1 MAVNAT
7 GRGSWRALLQRGLDT
22 AADLS
27 DLVAQKIS
35 AAADPRA
42 RLLRRRRRALRWGL
56 IFTAGC
62 VFWAVVTAVLAAW
75 GWFALLLEITGA
87 IAVVQ
92 AIPATLLL
100 LRYHWLRSEPLPA
113 SRPANARRLPPPGSA
128 ARPAM
133 YALGASERGFFSLL
147 GVIERGAMLPA
158 AEIRELTAAA
168 NKTSAAMASTAAE
181 VVSMERAV
189 HYTES
194 SRSYLVPTINAF
206 TAQLS
211 AGVRQYNEMVTAAA
225 QLVSSAN
232 GNADADADA
241 EADAEADVGAGGAL
255 AASHQ
260 RYRDELVGATDRLL
274 GWAQAFDELGGLPRR

>member
-1 MAVNAT
+1 MAVKAT
-7 GRGSWRALLQRGLDT
+7 QRGPWRALLQRGLDT
-22 AADLS
+22 ASDLS

-56 IFTAGC
+56 IFSAGC
-62 VFWAVVTAVLAAW
+62 VFWAVVTALLAAW
-75 GWFALLLEITGA
+75 GWFALLLEITGF
-87 IAVVQ
+87 IAVMQ

-100 LRYHWLRSEPLPA
+100 FRYRWLRSEPLPA
-113 SRPANARRLPPPGSA
+113 LRPANARRLPPPGSA

-133 YALGASERGFFSLL
+133 SALGASERGFFSLL
-147 GVIERGAMLPA
+147 GVMERGAMLPA
-158 AEIRELTAAA
+158 AEIRDLTAAA
-168 NKTSAAMASTAAE
+168 DQTSAAMAATAAE
-181 VVSMERAV
+181 VVSMERAA
-189 HYTES
+189 HYSES

-232 GNADADADA
+232 GDA
-241 EADAEADVGAGGAL
+241 GAGAGAL
-255 AASHQ
+255 AMSQQ
-260 RYRDELVGATDRLL
+260 RYRAELADATDRLL

>member
-1 MAVNAT
+1 MAVNT
-7 GRGSWRALLQRGLDT
+7 TQRGAWRALLQRGLDT

-27 DLVAQKIS
+27 DLLARKIS

-56 IFTAGC
+56 IFAVGC
-62 VFWAVVTAVLAAW
+62 VFWIAVTAVLAAW
-75 GWFALLLEITGA
+75 GWFALLLEVTGA
-87 IAVVQ
+87 VAVVM

-100 LRYHWLRSEPLPA
+100 LRYRWLRSEPLPA
-113 SRPANARRLPPPGSA
+113 QRHASQRRLPPPGSA

-147 GVIERGAMLPA
+147 GVLERGGMLPS
-158 AEIRELTAAA
+158 AEIRDLSAAA
-168 NKTSAAMASTAAE
+168 KKSSAAMAATAAE
-181 VVSMERAV
+181 VVSMERAAQ
-189 HYTES
+189 YSDS

-225 QLVSSAN
+225 QLVSSVS
-232 GNADADADA
+232 GD
-241 EADAEADVGAGGAL
+241 GAL
-255 AASHQ
+255 AASQQH
-260 RYRDELVGATDRLL
+260 YRAELIGATDRLV
-274 GWAQAFDELGGLPRR
+274 GWAQAFDELGGMPRG

>member
-1 MAVNAT
+1 MAVKAT
-7 GRGSWRALLQRGLDT
+7 QDGSWRALLQRGLDT

-27 DLVAQKIS
+27 DLVARKIS

-56 IFTAGC
+56 IFSVGC
-62 VFWAVVTAVLAAW
+62 LFWIAVTAVLAAW
-75 GWFALLLEITGA
+75 GWFALLLEVTGA
-87 IAVVQ
+87 VAVLL

-100 LRYHWLRSEPLPA
+100 LRYRWLRSEPLPA
-113 SRPANARRLPPPGSA
+113 PRPANTRRLPPPGSA

-147 GVIERGAMLPA
+147 GVMERGAMLPPD
-158 AEIRELTAAA
+158 EIRDLTAAA
-168 NKTSAAMASTAAE
+168 NRSSAAMAATAAE

-189 HYTES
+189 QYSES

-206 TAQLS
+206 TAQLT

-232 GNADADADA
+232 GDAGSAL
-241 EADAEADVGAGGAL
+241 GA
-255 AASHQ
+255 SQQ
-260 RYRDELVGATDRLL
+260 RYRAELAGATDRLV

>member
-1 MAVNAT
+1 MAVKANR
-7 GRGSWRALLQRGLDT
+7 RGPWQALLQRGLDT

-27 DLVAQKIS
+27 ELVAAKIS

-56 IFTAGC
+56 IFTVGC

-75 GWFALLLEITGA
+75 GWFALLLQITGF
-87 IAVVQ
+87 IAAVQ

-100 LRYHWLRSEPLPA
+100 LRYRWLRSEPLPA
-113 SRPANARRLPPPGSA
+113 PRPGPRLARVRRLPPPGSA

-133 YALGASERGFFSLL
+133 SALGASERGFFSLV
-147 GVIERGAMLPA
+147 GVMERGAMLPA
-158 AEIRELTAAA
+158 GEIQDLTAAA
-168 NKTSAAMASTAAE
+168 SRTSAAMAATAAE
-181 VVSMERAV
+181 VVSMERAA
-189 HYTES
+189 HYAES

-206 TAQLS
+206 TAQLG

-232 GNADADADA
+232 GDT
-241 EADAEADVGAGGAL
+241 GL
-255 AASHQ
+255 ATSQQ
-260 RYRDELVGATDRLL
+260 RYRAELVEATDRLL
-274 GWAQAFDELGGLPRR
+274 GWAQAFDELGGLPRRQVS

>member
-1 MAVNAT
+1 MAVKAT
-7 GRGSWRALLQRGLDT
+7 QRSPWRAVVQRGLDT

-27 DLVAQKIS
+27 DFVAQKIS

-42 RLLRRRRRALRWGL
+42 RLLRRRRRALRWGV
-56 IFTAGC
+56 IFGVGC
-62 VFWAVVTAVLAAW
+62 LFWIVVTGVLAAW
-75 GWFALLLEITGA
+75 GWFALLLEVTGGV
-87 IAVVQ
+87 AVVL

-100 LRYHWLRSEPLPA
+100 LRYRWLRAEPLPA
-113 SRPANARRLPPPGSA
+113 RRPANTRRLPPPGSA

-133 YALGASERGFFSLL
+133 YALGASERGFSSLL

-158 AEIRELTAAA
+158 DEIRDLSAAA
-168 NKTSAAMASTAAE
+168 GKTSSAMAATAAE
-181 VVSMERAV
+181 VVSMERAAQ
-189 HYTES
+189 YAES

-232 GNADADADA
+232 GD
-241 EADAEADVGAGGAL
+241 GAG
-255 AASHQ
+255 AARQ
-260 RYRDELVGATDRLL
+260 RYREELVGATDRLL
-274 GWAQAFDELGGLPRR
+274 GWAQAFDELGGLPKA

>member
-1 MAVNAT
+1 VAVKVIQH
-7 GRGSWRALLQRGLDT
+7 GLWRTSLHRGLDT

-27 DLVAQKIS
+27 DLVARKIN

-56 IFTAGC
+56 IFTAGT
-62 VFWAVVTAVLAAW
+62 VFWAVATMLLAAW

-87 IAVVQ
+87 VAVIM

-100 LRYHWLRSEPLPA
+100 LRYRWLRSEPLPTP
-113 SRPANARRLPPPGSA
+113 RPGNTRRLPPPGSA

-133 YALGASERGFFSLL
+133 YALGASERGFLSLL
-147 GVIERGAMLPA
+147 SVMERGAMLPT
-158 AEIRELTAAA
+158 AELHDLTAAA
-168 NKTSAAMASTAAE
+168 NKTSAAMAATAAE
-181 VVSMERAV
+181 VVSMERAA
-189 HYTES
+189 HYSES
-194 SRSYLVPTINAF
+194 SRPHLVPTINAF

-232 GNADADADA
+232 GDGLTDA
-241 EADAEADVGAGGAL
+241 
-255 AASHQ
+255 Q
-260 RYRDELVGATDRLL
+260 RYRTELAGATDRLV
-274 GWAQAFDELGGLPRR
+274 GWAQAFDELGGLRGAS

>member
-7 GRGSWRALLQRGLDT
+7 ERGPWRALLQRGLDT

-27 DLVAQKIS
+27 DMVAQKVS
-35 AAADPRA
+35 AAMDPRV

-56 IFTAGC
+56 IFAAGC
-62 VFWAVVTAVLAAW
+62 VFWAVVTALLAAW

-87 IAVVQ
+87 IAVAEAFVG
-92 AIPATLLL
+92 TLLL
-100 LRYHWLRSEPLPA
+100 ARYFSLRSEPLPA
-113 SRPANARRLPPPGSA
+113 SRPANVHRLPPPGSA

-133 YALGASERGFFSLL
+133 CALGASERGFFSLL
-147 GVIERGAMLPA
+147 GVMERGAMLPA
-158 AEIRELTAAA
+158 AEIRDLTAAA
-168 NKTSAAMASTAAE
+168 NKTSVAMAATAAE

-189 HYTES
+189 QYSES
-194 SRSYLVPTINAF
+194 TRSYLVPTINAF

-232 GNADADADA
+232 GD
-241 EADAEADVGAGGAL
+241 AGGAL
-255 AASHQ
+255 APSQQ
-260 RYRDELVGATDRLL
+260 RYRAELVDATDRLV